1 LKHAAEEVRKREKKS
16 EAKMV
21 GVLHLVRESKKRE
34 HMAPPH
40 QRERERKGS
49 KLKEKKEI
57 LLCKRR
63 ERERG

>member
-1 LKHAAEEVRKREKKS
+1 
-16 EAKMV
+16 
-21 GVLHLVRESKKRE
+21 
-34 HMAPPH
+34 MAPPH